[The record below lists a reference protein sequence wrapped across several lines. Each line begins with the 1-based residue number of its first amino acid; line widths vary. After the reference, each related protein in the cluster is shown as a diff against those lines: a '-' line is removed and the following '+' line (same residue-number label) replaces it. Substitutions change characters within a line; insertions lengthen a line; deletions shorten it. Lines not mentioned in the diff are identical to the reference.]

1 MNAAVTIMQ
10 TTDWARFSTEDWFR
24 QFGAWMNGNT
34 EVKRLVYKTL
44 PTRKLNQK
52 QREQLIAKYMN
63 DESFREPVIR
73 RGVTCQ
79 ITDNE
84 ARAFQRIIL
93 DIRQIES
100 EPLQE
105 WIDVVWQV
113 YVENRSLRDTAKYFD
128 TSLLQI
134 RQDLKCALAFIGG
147 RFPILKADLFKFCY
161 DVNK

>member
-10 TTDWARFSTEDWFR
+10 TTDWTRFSTEDWFR

-34 EVKRLVYKTL
+34 EVKRLVYKSL

-63 DESFREPVIR
+63 DESFREPVVR

-79 ITDNE
+79 ISDNE

-105 WIDVVWQV
+105 WMDVVWTRFV
-113 YVENRSLRDTAKYFD
+113 MNESVREIATNRETSIIQIQQDT
-128 TSLLQI
+128 
-134 RQDLKCALAFIGG
+134 KCGLAFISG
-147 RFPILKADLFKFCY
+147 RYPNLISGLLKK
-161 DVNK
+161 

>member
-1 MNAAVTIMQ
+1 
-10 TTDWARFSTEDWFR
+10 
-24 QFGAWMNGNT
+24 
-34 EVKRLVYKTL
+34 
-44 PTRKLNQK
+44 LNQK

-63 DESFREPVIR
+63 DESFREPVVR

-105 WIDVVWQV
+105 WMGVIWEV
-113 YVENRSLRDTAKYFD
+113 YIENRRLREVATLFD
-128 TSLLQI
+128 TSTIQI
-134 RQDLKCALAFIGG
+134 RQDMKCALAFIEG
-147 RFPILKADLFKFCY
+147 RYPNLKSNLLRK
-161 DVNK
+161 

>member
-10 TTDWARFSTEDWFR
+10 TTDWTRFSTEDWFR

-34 EVKRLVYKTL
+34 EVKRLVYKSL

-63 DESFREPVIR
+63 DESFREPVVR

-105 WIDVVWQV
+105 WMGVIGEV
-113 YVENRSLRDTAKYFD
+113 YIENRRLREVATLFD
-128 TSLLQI
+128 TSTIQI
-134 RQDLKCALAFIGG
+134 RQDMKCALAFIEG
-147 RFPILKADLFKFCY
+147 RYPNLKSNLLRK
-161 DVNK
+161 